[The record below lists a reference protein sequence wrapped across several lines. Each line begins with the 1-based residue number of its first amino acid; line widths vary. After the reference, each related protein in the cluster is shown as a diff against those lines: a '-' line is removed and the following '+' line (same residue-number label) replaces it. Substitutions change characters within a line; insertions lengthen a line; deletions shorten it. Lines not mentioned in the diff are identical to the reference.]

1 MYTVEF
7 RFIGKR
13 VVGFFSR
20 DNAAIQALSQ
30 SIMAVVTIDQ
40 NNNITFYNQAA
51 ERLWGYTPNEVLGKN
66 IKMLVPTEHQANHDS
81 YVNTHRSTNVNKIV
95 GSSREV
101 ELETKS
107 GKRIWVQLA
116 LSQVL
121 VSGKKHYT
129 AFVRDVTEERESREI
144 VAQTL
149 EQALDAVIC
158 IDENNNV
165 TLFNASAEKLW
176 GYSRTEVIGKNVK
189 MLVPQA
195 IQKNHD
201 DYVNANRET
210 GRDKIVGTSREV
222 KIERK
227 DGATLWGKLSLSKVR
242 LDKRTLYTAF
252 IKDVTE
258 EVEQRETQ
266 RMLSLVA
273 NETDNA
279 VIISDANGLIEYVN
293 NGFYRL
299 TGWKLDEVKGKKPG
313 SFLQGE
319 QTDKRTVDVIR
330 QKLKNREAFYDEV
343 LNYRKD
349 GTAYWT
355 SLSINPVFDKGN
367 LVNFI
372 AVQADITRV
381 KQMALDFTNKLKAIG
396 SALVLLEM
404 KPDGEI
410 VEANKLLKDTLK
422 GTIDSKD
429 FARELMKG
437 LTTDDK
443 AKLESSGFVSKIVE
457 FSANDNFLAFDARIS
472 ALKDFSGDITRY
484 VFFAVNISARKQ
496 AVNDTQGAMQELL
509 TTSQTISTIVGTIN
523 SISEQ
528 TNLLALNA
536 AIEAARAG
544 EMGRGFA
551 VVADEV
557 RTLAGNSQSSSNEID
572 NLVKTTVSK
581 IEELAGLI
589 QRIDG

>member
-1 MYTVEF
+1 MA
-7 RFIGKR
+7 
-13 VVGFFSR
+13 FFSR
-20 DNAAIQALSQ
+20 ENAAKQALSQ
-30 SIMAVVTIDQ
+30 SILAVVTIDE
-40 NNNITFYNQAA
+40 NNNITFYNDAA
-51 ERLWGYTPNEVLGKN
+51 AKMWGYAPSEVLGKN
-66 IKMLVPTEHQANHDS
+66 IKMLVPREHQSNHDS
-81 YVNTHRSTNVNKIV
+81 YVNTHRNTNVNKIV

-107 GKRIWVQLA
+107 GQRIWVQLA
-116 LSQVL
+116 LSQVI
-121 VSGKKHYT
+121 VGGKKHYT
-129 AFVRDVTEERESREI
+129 AFVRDVTEEREAREI
-144 VAQTL
+144 VEQTL
-149 EQALDAVIC
+149 EQALDAVVC
-158 IDENNNV
+158 INERNEV
-165 TLFNASAEKLW
+165 TLFNASAEKFW
-176 GYSRTEVIGKNVK
+176 GYRREEVIGKNVK

-195 IQKNHD
+195 IQANHD
-201 DYVNANRET
+201 NYVNANRET
-210 GRDKIVGTSREV
+210 GQDKIVGTSREV
-222 KIERK
+222 RVERK
-227 DGATLWGKLSLSKVR
+227 DGKELWGRLSLSKVR
-242 LDKRTLYTAF
+242 LADRTLYTAF
-252 IKDVTE
+252 VRDVTE
-258 EVEQRETQ
+258 EVEQRELQ

-279 VIISDANGLIEYVN
+279 VIISDADGLIEYVN

-299 TGWKLDEVKGKKPG
+299 TGWSLEEVKGKKPG

-319 QTDKRTVDVIR
+319 ETDHRTVDVIR
-330 QKLKNREAFYDEV
+330 QKLKNREAFYDEI

-349 GTAYWT
+349 GSPYWT
-355 SLSINPVFDKGN
+355 SLSINPVFKEGQ

-381 KQMALDFTNKLKAIG
+381 KQMALDFTNKLNAIG

-404 KPDGEI
+404 EPDGKLI
-410 VEANKLLKDTLK
+410 EANKLLKETIK
-422 GTIDSKD
+422 GAYDSKD
-429 FARELMKG
+429 FARELMSR
-437 LTTDDK
+437 LTVEDK
-443 AKLESSGFVSKIVE
+443 AQLNSTGFVSKILE
-457 FSANDNFLAFDARIS
+457 FKNNDKYLAFDARVS
-472 ALKDFSGDITRY
+472 ALKNFNGQITRY
-484 VFFAVNISARKQ
+484 VFFAINVSSRKQ

-581 IEELAGLI
+581 IEELAK
-589 QRIDG
+589 

>member
-1 MYTVEF
+1 M
-7 RFIGKR
+7 R
-13 VVGFFSR
+13 FFSKE
-20 DNAAIQALSQ
+20 DASKQALEQ
-30 SIMAVVTIDQ
+30 SILAVVTIDEK
-40 NNNITFYNQAA
+40 NNITFYNGAA
-51 ERLWGYTPNEVLGKN
+51 QKLWGYAPSEVLGKN
-66 IKMLVPTEHQANHDS
+66 IKILVPQEHKANHDS
-81 YVNTHRSTNVNKIV
+81 YVNSHRQTNINNIV

-107 GKRIWVQLA
+107 GERIWVQLA
-116 LSQVL
+116 LSQVN
-121 VSGKKHYT
+121 VQGKKHYT
-129 AFVRDVTEERESREI
+129 AFVRDVTEEHESREI
-144 VAQTL
+144 VEQTL
-149 EQALDAVIC
+149 EQALDAVVC

-176 GYSRTEVIGKNVK
+176 GYTREEVIGQNVK
-189 MLVPQA
+189 MLVPQE
-195 IQKNHD
+195 IQANHD
-201 DYVNANRET
+201 NYVNANRET
-210 GRDKIVGTSREV
+210 GQDKIVGTSREV

-227 DGATLWGKLSLSKVR
+227 DGGSLWGRLSLSKVR
-242 LDKRTLYTAF
+242 LADRTLYTAF

-258 EVEQRETQ
+258 EVEQREMQ

-299 TGWKLDEVKGKKPG
+299 TGWQLEEVKGKKPG

-319 QTDKRTVDVIR
+319 ETDQRTVGVIR
-330 QKLKNREAFYDEV
+330 QKLKNREAFYDEI
-343 LNYRKD
+343 LNYKKN
-349 GTAYWT
+349 GTPYWT
-355 SLSINPVFDKGN
+355 SLSINPVFKEGN

-396 SALVLLEM
+396 SALVLLEIEPSG
-404 KPDGEI
+404 KI
-410 VEANKLLKDTLK
+410 IEANKLLRETLN
-422 GTIDSKD
+422 GVMSAET
-429 FARELMKG
+429 FASEVMG
-437 LTTDDK
+437 SLTTEDK
-443 AKLESSGFVSKIVE
+443 SKLEKSGFVSKISE
-457 FSANDNFLAFDARIS
+457 FDIGDNYLAFDARIS
-472 ALKDFSGDITRY
+472 ALKNFNGQVTRY
-484 VFFAVNISARKQ
+484 VFFAINVTSRKQ
-496 AVNDTQGAMQELL
+496 AVNDTQDAMQELL
-509 TTSQTISTIVGTIN
+509 VTSQTISNIVGTIN

-581 IEELAGLI
+581 IEELAQLI

>member
-1 MYTVEF
+1 M
-7 RFIGKR
+7 R
-13 VVGFFSR
+13 FFSKE
-20 DNAAIQALSQ
+20 DASKQALEQ
-30 SIMAVVTIDQ
+30 SILAVVTIDEK
-40 NNNITFYNQAA
+40 NNITFYNGAA
-51 ERLWGYTPNEVLGKN
+51 QKLWGYAPSEVLGKN
-66 IKMLVPTEHQANHDS
+66 IKILVPQEHKANHDS
-81 YVNTHRSTNVNKIV
+81 YVNSHRQTNINKIV

-107 GKRIWVQLA
+107 GERIWVQLA
-116 LSQVL
+116 LSQVN
-121 VSGKKHYT
+121 VQGKKHYT
-129 AFVRDVTEERESREI
+129 AFVRDVTEEHESREI
-144 VAQTL
+144 VEQTL
-149 EQALDAVIC
+149 EQALDAVVC

-176 GYSRTEVIGKNVK
+176 GYTREEVIGQNVK
-189 MLVPQA
+189 MLVPQE
-195 IQKNHD
+195 IQANHD
-201 DYVNANRET
+201 NYVNANRET
-210 GRDKIVGTSREV
+210 GQDKIVGTSREV

-227 DGATLWGKLSLSKVR
+227 DGGSLWGRLSLSKVR
-242 LDKRTLYTAF
+242 LADRTLYTAF

-258 EVEQRETQ
+258 EVEQREMQ

-299 TGWKLDEVKGKKPG
+299 TGWQLEEVKGKKPG

-319 QTDKRTVDVIR
+319 ETDQRTVGVIR
-330 QKLKNREAFYDEV
+330 QKLKNREAFYDEI
-343 LNYRKD
+343 LNYKKN
-349 GTAYWT
+349 GTPYWT
-355 SLSINPVFDKGN
+355 SLSINPVFKEGN

-396 SALVLLEM
+396 SALVLLEIEPSG
-404 KPDGEI
+404 KI
-410 VEANKLLKDTLK
+410 IEANKLLRETLN
-422 GTIDSKD
+422 GVMSTET
-429 FARELMKG
+429 FASEVMG
-437 LTTDDK
+437 SLTTEDK
-443 AKLESSGFVSKIVE
+443 SKLEKSGFVSKIAE
-457 FSANDNFLAFDARIS
+457 FDIGDNYLAFDARIS
-472 ALKDFSGDITRY
+472 ALKNFNGQVTRY
-484 VFFAVNISARKQ
+484 VFFAINVTSRKQ
-496 AVNDTQGAMQELL
+496 AVNDTQDAMQELL
-509 TTSQTISTIVGTIN
+509 VTSQTISNIVGTIN

-581 IEELAGLI
+581 IEELAQLI

>member
-1 MYTVEF
+1 M
-7 RFIGKR
+7 K
-13 VVGFFSR
+13 FFSKE
-20 DNAAIQALSQ
+20 NASKQALEQ
-30 SIMAVVTIDQ
+30 SILAVVTIDEK
-40 NNNITFYNQAA
+40 NNITFYNGAA
-51 ERLWGYTPNEVLGKN
+51 QELWGYAPSEVLGKN
-66 IKMLVPTEHQANHDS
+66 IKMLVPQEHKANHDS
-81 YVNTHRSTNVNKIV
+81 YVNSHRQTNINNIV
-95 GSSREV
+95 GSAREV

-107 GKRIWVQLA
+107 GERIWVQLA
-116 LSQVL
+116 LSQVI
-121 VSGKKHYT
+121 VQGKKHYT
-129 AFVRDVTEERESREI
+129 AFVRDVSEEREAREI
-144 VAQTL
+144 VEQTL
-149 EQALDAVIC
+149 EQALDAVVC
-158 IDENNNV
+158 IDEHNNV

-176 GYSRTEVIGKNVK
+176 GYARNEVIGQNVK
-189 MLVPQA
+189 MLVPQE
-195 IQKNHD
+195 IQANHD
-201 DYVNANRET
+201 NYVNANRET
-210 GRDKIVGTSREV
+210 GQDKIVGTSREV

-227 DGATLWGKLSLSKVR
+227 DGGSLWGRLSLSKVR
-242 LDKRTLYTAF
+242 LADRTLYTAF

-258 EVEQRETQ
+258 EVEQREMQ

-299 TGWKLDEVKGKKPG
+299 TGWQLDEVKGKKPG

-319 QTDKRTVDVIR
+319 ETDQRTVSVIR
-330 QKLKNREAFYDEV
+330 QKINNREAFYDEI

-349 GTAYWT
+349 GTPYWT
-355 SLSINPVFDKGN
+355 SLSINPVFKEGN

-404 KPDGEI
+404 KPNGEVI
-410 VEANKLLKDTLK
+410 EVNKLLRETLK
-422 GTIDSKD
+422 GVMSTDA
-429 FARELMKG
+429 FAAELMG
-437 LTTDDK
+437 SLSTEDK
-443 AKLESSGFVSKIVE
+443 STLEASGFVSKIAE
-457 FSANDNFLAFDARIS
+457 FEVGENYLAFDARIS
-472 ALKDFSGDITRY
+472 ALKNFNGHITRY
-484 VFFAVNISARKQ
+484 VFFAVNVTTRKQ
-496 AVNDTQGAMQELL
+496 AVNDTQDAMKELL
-509 TTSQTISTIVGTIN
+509 VTSQTISNIVGTIN

-572 NLVKTTVSK
+572 NLVKTTVAK
-581 IEELAGLI
+581 IEELAQLI

>member
-1 MYTVEF
+1 M
-7 RFIGKR
+7 K
-13 VVGFFSR
+13 FFSKE
-20 DNAAIQALSQ
+20 NASKQALEQ
-30 SIMAVVTIDQ
+30 SILAVVTIDEK
-40 NNNITFYNQAA
+40 NNITFYNGAA
-51 ERLWGYTPNEVLGKN
+51 QELWGYAPSEVLGKN
-66 IKMLVPTEHQANHDS
+66 IKMLVPQEHKANHDS
-81 YVNTHRSTNVNKIV
+81 YVNSHRQTNINKIV
-95 GSSREV
+95 GSAREV

-107 GKRIWVQLA
+107 GERIWVQLA
-116 LSQVL
+116 LSQVI
-121 VSGKKHYT
+121 VQGKKHYT
-129 AFVRDVTEERESREI
+129 AFVRDVSEEREAREI
-144 VAQTL
+144 VEQTL
-149 EQALDAVIC
+149 EQALDAVVC
-158 IDENNNV
+158 IDEHNNV

-176 GYSRTEVIGKNVK
+176 GYARNEVIGQNVK
-189 MLVPQA
+189 MLVPQE
-195 IQKNHD
+195 IQANHD
-201 DYVNANRET
+201 NYVNANRET
-210 GRDKIVGTSREV
+210 GQDKIVGTSREV

-227 DGATLWGKLSLSKVR
+227 DGGSLWGRLSLSKVR
-242 LDKRTLYTAF
+242 LADRTLYTAF

-258 EVEQRETQ
+258 EVEQREMQ

-299 TGWKLDEVKGKKPG
+299 TGWQLDEVKGKKPG

-319 QTDKRTVDVIR
+319 ETDQRTVSVIR
-330 QKLKNREAFYDEV
+330 QKINNREAFYDEI

-349 GTAYWT
+349 GTPYWT
-355 SLSINPVFDKGN
+355 SLSINPVFKEGN

-404 KPDGEI
+404 KPNGEVI
-410 VEANKLLKDTLK
+410 EVNKLLRETLK
-422 GTIDSKD
+422 GVMSTDA
-429 FARELMKG
+429 FAAELMG
-437 LTTDDK
+437 SLSTEDK
-443 AKLESSGFVSKIVE
+443 STLEASGFVSKIAE
-457 FSANDNFLAFDARIS
+457 FEVGENYLAFDARIS
-472 ALKDFSGDITRY
+472 ALKNFNGHITRY
-484 VFFAVNISARKQ
+484 VFFAVNVTTRKQ
-496 AVNDTQGAMQELL
+496 AVNDTQDAMKELL
-509 TTSQTISTIVGTIN
+509 VTSQTISNIVGTIN

-572 NLVKTTVSK
+572 NLVKTTVAK
-581 IEELAGLI
+581 IEELAQLI

>member
-1 MYTVEF
+1 MM
-7 RFIGKR
+7 
-13 VVGFFSR
+13 FFSR
-20 DNAAIQALSQ
+20 NNAAQQALEQ
-30 SIMAVVTIDQ
+30 SILAVVTIDQ
-40 NNNITFYNQAA
+40 NNNITFYNKAAQA
-51 ERLWGYTPNEVLGKN
+51 LWGYTKSEVLGKN
-66 IKMLVPTEHQANHDS
+66 IQMLVPVEHKANHDS
-81 YVNTHRSTNVNKIV
+81 YVNTHRNTGNNKIV

-101 ELETKS
+101 ELETKA

-116 LSQVL
+116 LSQVI
-121 VSGKKHYT
+121 VGGQKHYT
-129 AFVRDVTEERESREI
+129 AFVRDVSEEREAREI
-144 VAQTL
+144 VEQTL

-176 GYSRTEVIGKNVK
+176 GYTRGEVLGKNVK
-189 MLVPQA
+189 MLVPRA
-195 IQKNHD
+195 IQPEHD
-201 DYVNANRET
+201 NYVNANRTT
-210 GRDKIVGTSREV
+210 GVDKIVGTSREV

-227 DGATLWGKLSLSKVR
+227 DGNTLWGRLSLSKVD
-242 LDKRTLYTAF
+242 LNNRTLYTAF

-258 EVEQRETQ
+258 EVEQREMQ

-279 VIISDANGLIEYVN
+279 VIITNSKGLIEYVN

-299 TGWKLDEVKGKKPG
+299 TGWSLEEVRGKKPG

-319 QTDKRTVDVIR
+319 ETDPRTVDVIR
-330 QKLKNREAFYDEV
+330 QKLQNREAFYDEI
-343 LNYRKD
+343 LNYKKD
-349 GTAYWT
+349 GVPYWT
-355 SLSINPVFDKGN
+355 SLSINPVFDNGE

-404 KPDGEI
+404 EPNGKVVD
-410 VEANKLLKDTLK
+410 VNSLLKKTLK
-422 GTIDSKD
+422 GVIDSKN
-429 FARELMKG
+429 FATFLMEGLSVDEKAELER
-437 LTTDDK
+437 TN
-443 AKLESSGFVSKIVE
+443 FVSKVVE
-457 FSANDNFLAFDARIS
+457 LKTDANYLAFDSRIC
-472 ALKDFSGDITRY
+472 ALRNFNGQITRY
-484 VFFAVNISARKQ
+484 VFFAINVSTRKQ
-496 AVNDTQGAMQELL
+496 AVNDTQDAMQELL

-581 IEELAGLI
+581 IEELATLI

>member
-1 MYTVEF
+1 MA
-7 RFIGKR
+7 
-13 VVGFFSR
+13 FFSR
-20 DNAAIQALSQ
+20 ENAAKQALSQ
-30 SIMAVVTIDQ
+30 SILAVVTIDE
-40 NNNITFYNQAA
+40 NNNITFYNDAA
-51 ERLWGYTPNEVLGKN
+51 SQLWGYAPSEVLGKN
-66 IKMLVPTEHQANHDS
+66 IKMLVPREHQSNHDS
-81 YVNTHRSTNVNKIV
+81 YVNTHRNTNVNKIV

-107 GKRIWVQLA
+107 GQRIWVQLA
-116 LSQVL
+116 LSQVI
-121 VSGKKHYT
+121 VGGKKHYT
-129 AFVRDVTEERESREI
+129 AFVRDVTEEREAREI
-144 VAQTL
+144 VEQTL
-149 EQALDAVIC
+149 EQALDAVVC
-158 IDENNNV
+158 INERNEV
-165 TLFNASAEKLW
+165 TLFNASAEKFW
-176 GYSRTEVIGKNVK
+176 GYRREEVIGKNVK

-195 IQKNHD
+195 IQANHD
-201 DYVNANRET
+201 NYVNANRET
-210 GRDKIVGTSREV
+210 GQDKIVGTSREV
-222 KIERK
+222 RVERK
-227 DGATLWGKLSLSKVR
+227 DGKELWGRLSLSKVR
-242 LDKRTLYTAF
+242 LADRTLYTAF
-252 IKDVTE
+252 VRDVTE
-258 EVEQRETQ
+258 EVEQRELQ

-279 VIISDANGLIEYVN
+279 VIISNADGLIEYVN

-299 TGWKLDEVKGKKPG
+299 TGWSLDEVKGKKPG

-319 QTDKRTVDVIR
+319 ETDYRTVDVIR
-330 QKLKNREAFYDEV
+330 QKLKNREAFYDEI

-349 GTAYWT
+349 GSPYWT
-355 SLSINPVFDKGN
+355 SLSINPVFNEGQ

-381 KQMALDFTNKLKAIG
+381 KQMALDFTNKLNAIG

-404 KPDGEI
+404 EPDGKLI
-410 VEANKLLKDTLK
+410 EANKLLKETIK
-422 GTIDSKD
+422 GAYDSKD
-429 FARELMKG
+429 FARELMSR
-437 LTTDDK
+437 LTTED
-443 AKLESSGFVSKIVE
+443 LSQLNSTGFVSKILE
-457 FSANDNFLAFDARIS
+457 FKNNDKYLAFDARVS
-472 ALKDFSGDITRY
+472 ALKNFNGQITRY
-484 VFFAVNISARKQ
+484 VFFAINVSSRKQ

-581 IEELAGLI
+581 IEELAKLI
-589 QRIDG
+589 KGIDG

>member
-1 MYTVEF
+1 MA
-7 RFIGKR
+7 
-13 VVGFFSR
+13 FFSR
-20 DNAAIQALSQ
+20 ENAAKQALSQ
-30 SIMAVVTIDQ
+30 SILAVVTIDE
-40 NNNITFYNQAA
+40 NNNITFYNDAA
-51 ERLWGYTPNEVLGKN
+51 SQLWGYAPSEVLGKN
-66 IKMLVPTEHQANHDS
+66 IKMLVPREHQSNHDS
-81 YVNTHRSTNVNKIV
+81 YVNTHRNTNVNKIV

-107 GKRIWVQLA
+107 GQRIWVQLA
-116 LSQVL
+116 LSQVI
-121 VSGKKHYT
+121 VGGKKHYT
-129 AFVRDVTEERESREI
+129 AFVRDVTEEREAREI
-144 VAQTL
+144 VEQTL
-149 EQALDAVIC
+149 EQALDAVVC
-158 IDENNNV
+158 INERNEV
-165 TLFNASAEKLW
+165 TLFNASAEKFW
-176 GYSRTEVIGKNVK
+176 GYRREEVIGKNVK

-195 IQKNHD
+195 IQANHD
-201 DYVNANRET
+201 NYVNANRET
-210 GRDKIVGTSREV
+210 GQDKIVGTSREV
-222 KIERK
+222 RVERK
-227 DGATLWGKLSLSKVR
+227 DGKELWGRLSLSKVR
-242 LDKRTLYTAF
+242 LADRTLYTAF
-252 IKDVTE
+252 VRDVTE
-258 EVEQRETQ
+258 EVEQRELQ

-279 VIISDANGLIEYVN
+279 VIISNADGLIEYVN

-299 TGWKLDEVKGKKPG
+299 TGWSLDEVKGKKPG

-319 QTDKRTVDVIR
+319 ETDHRTVDVIR
-330 QKLKNREAFYDEV
+330 QKLKNREAFYDEI

-349 GTAYWT
+349 GSPYWT
-355 SLSINPVFDKGN
+355 SLSINPVFKEGQ

-381 KQMALDFTNKLKAIG
+381 KQMALDFTNKLNAIG

-404 KPDGEI
+404 EPDGKLI
-410 VEANKLLKDTLK
+410 EANKLLKE
-422 GTIDSKD
+422 TINGAYDSKD
-429 FARELMKG
+429 FARELMSR
-437 LTTDDK
+437 LTTED
-443 AKLESSGFVSKIVE
+443 LSQLNSTGFVSKILE
-457 FSANDNFLAFDARIS
+457 FKNNDKYLAFDSRVS
-472 ALKDFSGDITRY
+472 ALKNFNGQITRY
-484 VFFAVNISARKQ
+484 VFFAINVSSRKQ

-581 IEELAGLI
+581 IEELAKLI
-589 QRIDG
+589 KGIDG

>member
-1 MYTVEF
+1 MA
-7 RFIGKR
+7 
-13 VVGFFSR
+13 FFSR
-20 DNAAIQALSQ
+20 ENAAKQALSQ
-30 SIMAVVTIDQ
+30 SILAVVTIDE
-40 NNNITFYNQAA
+40 NNNITFYNDAA
-51 ERLWGYTPNEVLGKN
+51 SQLWGYAPSEVLGKN
-66 IKMLVPTEHQANHDS
+66 IKMLVPREHQSNHDS
-81 YVNTHRSTNVNKIV
+81 YVNTHRNTNVNKIV

-107 GKRIWVQLA
+107 GQRIWVQLA

-121 VSGKKHYT
+121 VGGKKHYT
-129 AFVRDVTEERESREI
+129 AFVRDVTEEREAREI
-144 VAQTL
+144 VEQTL
-149 EQALDAVIC
+149 EQALDAVVC
-158 IDENNNV
+158 INERNEV
-165 TLFNASAEKLW
+165 TLFNASAEKFW
-176 GYSRTEVIGKNVK
+176 GYRREEVIGKNVK

-195 IQKNHD
+195 IQANHD
-201 DYVNANRET
+201 NYVNANRET
-210 GRDKIVGTSREV
+210 GQDKIVGTSREV
-222 KIERK
+222 RVERK
-227 DGATLWGKLSLSKVR
+227 DGKELWGRLSLSKVR
-242 LDKRTLYTAF
+242 LADRTLYTAF
-252 IKDVTE
+252 VRDVTE
-258 EVEQRETQ
+258 EVEQRELQ

-279 VIISDANGLIEYVN
+279 VIISNADGLIEYVN

-299 TGWKLDEVKGKKPG
+299 TGWSLDEVKGKKPG

-319 QTDKRTVDVIR
+319 ETDHRTVDIIR
-330 QKLKNREAFYDEV
+330 QKLKNREAFYDEI

-349 GTAYWT
+349 GSPYWT
-355 SLSINPVFDKGN
+355 SLSINPVFKEGQ

-381 KQMALDFTNKLKAIG
+381 KQMALDFTNKLNAIG

-404 KPDGEI
+404 EPDGKLI
-410 VEANKLLKDTLK
+410 EANKLLKETIK
-422 GTIDSKD
+422 GAYDSKD
-429 FARELMKG
+429 FARELMSR
-437 LTTDDK
+437 LTTED
-443 AKLESSGFVSKIVE
+443 LSQLNSTGFVSKILE
-457 FSANDNFLAFDARIS
+457 FKNNDKYLAFDARVS
-472 ALKDFSGDITRY
+472 ALKNFNGQITRY
-484 VFFAVNISARKQ
+484 VFFAINVSSRKQ

-581 IEELAGLI
+581 IEELAKLI
-589 QRIDG
+589 KGIDG

>member
-1 MYTVEF
+1 M
-7 RFIGKR
+7 
-13 VVGFFSR
+13 GFFSR
-20 DNAAIQALSQ
+20 DNAAVQALSQ
-30 SIMAVVTIDQ
+30 SILAVVTIDE
-40 NNNITFYNQAA
+40 NNNVTFYNHAA
-51 ERLWGYTPNEVLGKN
+51 QQLWGYSPDEVIGKN
-66 IKMLVPTEHQANHDS
+66 IRKLVPTEHQANHDS
-81 YVNTHRSTNVNKIV
+81 YVNTHRSTNKNKIV

-107 GKRIWVQLA
+107 GNRIWVQLA
-116 LSQVL
+116 LSQVI
-121 VSGKKHYT
+121 VGGKKHYT

-144 VAQTL
+144 VEQTL
-149 EQALDAVIC
+149 EQALDAVVC
-158 IDENNNV
+158 IDEHNNI

-176 GYSRTEVIGKNVK
+176 GYKRSEVIGKNVK

-195 IQKNHD
+195 IQKEHD
-201 DYVNANRET
+201 SYVNANRET
-210 GRDKIVGTSREV
+210 GQDKIVGTSREV

-227 DGATLWGKLSLSKVR
+227 DGNTLWGRLSLSKVR
-242 LDKRTLYTAF
+242 LADRTLYTAF
-252 IKDVTE
+252 IRDVTE
-258 EVEQRETQ
+258 EVEQRELQ

-279 VIISDANGLIEYVN
+279 VIISNADGLIEYVN

-299 TGWKLDEVKGKKPG
+299 TGWKLDEVRGKKPG

-319 QTDKRTVDVIR
+319 ETDPRTVDVIR
-330 QKLKNREAFYDEV
+330 QKLKNREAFYDEI

-349 GTAYWT
+349 GTPYWT
-355 SLSINPVFDKGN
+355 SLSINPVFDAGK

-404 KPDGEI
+404 KPDGEVI
-410 VEANKLLKDTLK
+410 EANKLLKDTLK
-422 GTIDSKD
+422 GTMDSKD
-429 FARELMKG
+429 FAQELMG
-437 LTTDDK
+437 RLTSEDK
-443 AKLESSGFVSKIVE
+443 DKLSASGFVSKIVE
-457 FSANDNFLAFDARIS
+457 FKANGNYLAFDSRIS
-472 ALKDFSGDITRY
+472 ALKNFNGQITRY
-484 VFFAVNISARKQ
+484 VFFAVNISGRKQ

-557 RTLAGNSQSSSNEID
+557 RTLAGNSQASSNEID

-581 IEELAGLI
+581 IEELAQLI

>member
-1 MYTVEF
+1 LDINSSEQIKMA
-7 RFIGKR
+7 
-13 VVGFFSR
+13 FFSR
-20 DNAAIQALSQ
+20 ENAAKQALSQ
-30 SIMAVVTIDQ
+30 SILAVVTIDE
-40 NNNITFYNQAA
+40 NNNITFYNDAA
-51 ERLWGYTPNEVLGKN
+51 SQLWGYAPSEVLGKN
-66 IKMLVPTEHQANHDS
+66 IKMLVPREHQSNHDS
-81 YVNTHRSTNVNKIV
+81 YVNTHRNTNVNKIV

-107 GKRIWVQLA
+107 GQRIWVQLA
-116 LSQVL
+116 LSQVI
-121 VSGKKHYT
+121 VGGKKHYT
-129 AFVRDVTEERESREI
+129 AFVRDVTEEREAREI
-144 VAQTL
+144 VEQTL
-149 EQALDAVIC
+149 EQALDAVVC
-158 IDENNNV
+158 INERNEV
-165 TLFNASAEKLW
+165 TLFNASAEKFW
-176 GYSRTEVIGKNVK
+176 GYRREEVIGKNVK

-195 IQKNHD
+195 IQANHD
-201 DYVNANRET
+201 NYVNANRET
-210 GRDKIVGTSREV
+210 GQDKIVGTSREV
-222 KIERK
+222 RVERK
-227 DGATLWGKLSLSKVR
+227 DGKELWGRLSLSKVR
-242 LDKRTLYTAF
+242 LADRTLYTAF
-252 IKDVTE
+252 VRDVTE
-258 EVEQRETQ
+258 EVEQRELQ

-279 VIISDANGLIEYVN
+279 VIISNADGLIEYVN

-299 TGWKLDEVKGKKPG
+299 TGWSLDEVKGKKPG

-319 QTDKRTVDVIR
+319 ETDYRTVDVIR
-330 QKLKNREAFYDEV
+330 QKLKNREAFYDEI

-349 GTAYWT
+349 GSPYWT
-355 SLSINPVFDKGN
+355 SLSINPVFNEGQ

-381 KQMALDFTNKLKAIG
+381 KQMALDFTNKLNAIG

-404 KPDGEI
+404 EPDGKLI
-410 VEANKLLKDTLK
+410 EANKLLKETIK
-422 GTIDSKD
+422 GAYDSKD
-429 FARELMKG
+429 FARELMSR
-437 LTTDDK
+437 LTTED
-443 AKLESSGFVSKIVE
+443 LSQLNSTGFVSKILE
-457 FSANDNFLAFDARIS
+457 FKNNGKYLAFDARVS
-472 ALKDFSGDITRY
+472 ALKNFNGQITRY
-484 VFFAVNISARKQ
+484 VFFAINVSSRKQ

-581 IEELAGLI
+581 IEELAKLI
-589 QRIDG
+589 KGIDG

>member
-1 MYTVEF
+1 MM
-7 RFIGKR
+7 
-13 VVGFFSR
+13 FFSR
-20 DNAAIQALSQ
+20 NNAAQQALEQ
-30 SIMAVVTIDQ
+30 SILAVVTIDQ
-40 NNNITFYNQAA
+40 NNNITFYNKAA
-51 ERLWGYTPNEVLGKN
+51 QTLWGYTKSEVLGKN
-66 IKMLVPTEHQANHDS
+66 IQMLVPVEHKANHDS
-81 YVNTHRSTNVNKIV
+81 YVNTHRNTGNNKIV
-95 GSSREV
+95 DSSREV
-101 ELETKS
+101 ELETKA
-107 GKRIWVQLA
+107 GNRIWVQLA
-116 LSQVL
+116 LSQVI
-121 VSGKKHYT
+121 VGGQKHYT
-129 AFVRDVTEERESREI
+129 AFVRDVSEEREAREI
-144 VAQTL
+144 VEQTL

-176 GYSRTEVIGKNVK
+176 GYTRGEVLGKNVK
-189 MLVPQA
+189 MLVPRA
-195 IQKNHD
+195 IQPQHD
-201 DYVNANRET
+201 NYVNANRTT
-210 GRDKIVGTSREV
+210 GVDKIVGTSREV

-227 DGATLWGKLSLSKVR
+227 DGNTLWGRLSLSKVD
-242 LDKRTLYTAF
+242 LNNRTLYTAF

-258 EVEQRETQ
+258 EVEQREMQ

-279 VIISDANGLIEYVN
+279 VIITDSKGLIEYVN

-299 TGWKLDEVKGKKPG
+299 TGWSLDEVRGKKPG

-319 QTDKRTVDVIR
+319 ETDPRTVDVIR
-330 QKLKNREAFYDEV
+330 QKLQNREAFYDEI
-343 LNYRKD
+343 LNYKKD
-349 GTAYWT
+349 GVPYWT
-355 SLSINPVFDKGN
+355 SLSINPVFDNGE

-396 SALVLLEM
+396 SALVLLEIEPNG
-404 KPDGEI
+404 KVVD
-410 VEANKLLKDTLK
+410 VNSLLKKTLK
-422 GTIDSKD
+422 GVIDSKD
-429 FARELMKG
+429 FATFLMDGLSVEEKAELER
-437 LTTDDK
+437 TN
-443 AKLESSGFVSKIVE
+443 FVSKVVE
-457 FSANDNFLAFDARIS
+457 LKADANYLAFDSRIC
-472 ALKDFSGDITRY
+472 ALRNFNGQITRY
-484 VFFAVNISARKQ
+484 VFFAINVSTRKQ
-496 AVNDTQGAMQELL
+496 AVNDTQDAMQELL

-581 IEELAGLI
+581 IEELASLI

>member
-1 MYTVEF
+1 M
-7 RFIGKR
+7 R
-13 VVGFFSR
+13 FFSKE
-20 DNAAIQALSQ
+20 DASKQALEQ
-30 SIMAVVTIDQ
+30 SILAVVTIDEK
-40 NNNITFYNQAA
+40 NNITFYNGAA
-51 ERLWGYTPNEVLGKN
+51 QKLWGYAPSEVLGKN
-66 IKMLVPTEHQANHDS
+66 IKILVPQEHKANHDS
-81 YVNTHRSTNVNKIV
+81 YVNSHRQTNINKIV

-107 GKRIWVQLA
+107 GERIWVQLA
-116 LSQVL
+116 LSQVN
-121 VSGKKHYT
+121 VQGKKHYT
-129 AFVRDVTEERESREI
+129 AFVRDVTEEHESREI
-144 VAQTL
+144 VEQTL
-149 EQALDAVIC
+149 EQALDAVVC

-176 GYSRTEVIGKNVK
+176 GYTREEVIGQNVK
-189 MLVPQA
+189 MLVPQE
-195 IQKNHD
+195 IQANHD
-201 DYVNANRET
+201 NYVNANRET
-210 GRDKIVGTSREV
+210 GQDKIVGTSREV

-227 DGATLWGKLSLSKVR
+227 DGGSLWGRLSLSKVR
-242 LDKRTLYTAF
+242 LADRTLYTAF

-258 EVEQRETQ
+258 EVEQREMQ

-299 TGWKLDEVKGKKPG
+299 TGWQLEEVKGKKPG

-319 QTDKRTVDVIR
+319 ETDQRTVGVIR
-330 QKLKNREAFYDEV
+330 QKLKNREAFYDEI
-343 LNYRKD
+343 LNYKKN
-349 GTAYWT
+349 GTPYWT
-355 SLSINPVFDKGN
+355 SLSINPVFKEGN

-396 SALVLLEM
+396 SALVLLEIEPSG
-404 KPDGEI
+404 KI
-410 VEANKLLKDTLK
+410 IEANKLLRETLN
-422 GTIDSKD
+422 GVMSTET
-429 FARELMKG
+429 FASEVIG
-437 LTTDDK
+437 SLTTEDK
-443 AKLESSGFVSKIVE
+443 SKLEKSGFVSKIAE
-457 FSANDNFLAFDARIS
+457 FDIGDNYLAFDARIS
-472 ALKDFSGDITRY
+472 ALKNFNGQVTRY
-484 VFFAVNISARKQ
+484 VFFAINVTSRKQ
-496 AVNDTQGAMQELL
+496 AVNDTQDAMQELL
-509 TTSQTISTIVGTIN
+509 VTSQTISNIVGTIN

-581 IEELAGLI
+581 IEELAQLI